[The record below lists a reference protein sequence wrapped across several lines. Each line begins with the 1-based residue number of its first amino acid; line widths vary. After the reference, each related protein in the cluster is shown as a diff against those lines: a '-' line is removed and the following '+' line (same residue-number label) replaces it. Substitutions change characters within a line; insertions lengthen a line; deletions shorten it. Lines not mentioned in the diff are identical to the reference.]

1 MTPPSVPRDLSL
13 RVSLRDYWREVADVA
28 SAIDLSGLEEAAR
41 TLLSCQAR
49 GRVVFAVGNGGS
61 AATASHFACDLAKGT
76 RGDGAP
82 TFSAIAL
89 TDNVP
94 LLTAWANDVSYDR
107 VFAEQLASLAR
118 PGDVLV
124 AISASG
130 NSPNVLAAAE
140 TARAGGLVSI
150 GLTGREGGR
159 LAALVDTVVHTPS
172 DRIEIVEDVH
182 LIVAHSLCV
191 AARERLAACARETD
205 ITPAAAPTAISSR
218 RIGR

>member
-1 MTPPSVPRDLSL
+1 MTPLVSVPRDLSL
-13 RVSLRDYWREVADVA
+13 RASLRDYWREVAEVA
-28 SAIDLSGLEEAAR
+28 SSIDLASLEEAAMA
-41 TLLSCQAR
+41 LLSCQAR
-49 GRVVFAVGNGGS
+49 GRVVFAAGNGGS

-76 RGDGAP
+76 RRDGPP
-82 TFSAIAL
+82 TFQVMAL

-94 LLTAWANDVSYDR
+94 LLTAWANDTSYER

-140 TARAGGLVSI
+140 TARAIGLVSI
-150 GLTGREGGR
+150 GLTGRAGGR
-159 LAALVDTVVHTPS
+159 LATLVDIAVRVPS
-172 DRIEIVEDVH
+172 DCIEVVEDAH

-191 AARERLAACARETD
+191 AARERLAECERDEI
-205 ITPAAAPTAISSR
+205 ITHAAVSSR
-218 RIGR
+218 RAGR